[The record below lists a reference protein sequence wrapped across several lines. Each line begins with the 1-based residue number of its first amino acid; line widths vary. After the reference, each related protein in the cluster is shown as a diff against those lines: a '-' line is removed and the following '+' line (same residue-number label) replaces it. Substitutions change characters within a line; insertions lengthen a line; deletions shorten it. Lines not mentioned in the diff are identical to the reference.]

1 MPPSERGHLIAG
13 LFLIEVAMDQNSDL
27 SRQLVEVGIAIF
39 VIAILFGSAVGAGL
53 FFHYI

>member
-1 MPPSERGHLIAG
+1 
-13 LFLIEVAMDQNSDL
+13 MDQNSDL